1 MSDDPL
7 AFLRERK
14 TGPTVERC
22 RYAIVRDSL
31 PDKVRD
37 ALLAVEDDQEVQST
51 RILALIRMH
60 TKEPLGIT
68 TVRRHRVPEGC
79 PTCNKESS

>member
-51 RILALIRMH
+51 RILALIH
-60 TKEPLGIT
+60 LHEPKAVGIT
-68 TVRRHRVPEGC
+68 TIRRHRQVGGC
-79 PTCNKESS
+79 PTCKKESQ